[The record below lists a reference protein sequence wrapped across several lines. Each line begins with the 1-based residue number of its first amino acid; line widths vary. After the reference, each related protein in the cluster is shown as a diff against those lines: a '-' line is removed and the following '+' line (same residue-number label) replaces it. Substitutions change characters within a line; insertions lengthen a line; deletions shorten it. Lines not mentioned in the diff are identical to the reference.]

1 MIKYILKRL
10 GLTVLIL
17 LGVSL
22 IIYVLIRLM
31 PVDFIEKKIAEM
43 NQGGATI
50 DQATIDNMK
59 SMYGLTDDTFLGV
72 LKGYWSWLTK
82 LVKPTTERTEVII
95 TRLLWVTFS
104 ILL

>member
-50 DQATIDNMK
+50 
-59 SMYGLTDDTFLGV
+59 
-72 LKGYWSWLTK
+72 
-82 LVKPTTERTEVII
+82 E
-95 TRLLWVTFS
+95 
-104 ILL
+104 